1 MSQKKSV
8 IFKHLLP
15 VIKQY
20 QQVGFTHEKI
30 VALLRDEHDLDL
42 VTTETFKSYLYRYAK
57 VTSTLSENI
66 KMPNTL
72 QTPREIKKSSKLE
85 HVCYDIRGPV
95 LRAANEMEEAGHKII
110 KLNIGNPAPFGF
122 EAPQTLSFVALREL
136 QSYSSWPWQLS
147 ILSHP
152 MIWVCSYPQIYA
164 WMI

>member
-72 QTPREIKKSSKLE
+72 HTPREIKKI
-85 HVCYDIRGPV
+85 V
-95 LRAANEMEEAGHKII
+95 
-110 KLNIGNPAPFGF
+110 
-122 EAPQTLSFVALREL
+122 
-136 QSYSSWPWQLS
+136 
-147 ILSHP
+147 
-152 MIWVCSYPQIYA
+152 
-164 WMI
+164 